1 MNTLIKNITPV
12 FKNCPKMTTIAS
24 WPRSF
29 VYQKGQSEVSLVI
42 RLIDIAAS
50 KYMHRHAD
58 EYNDI
63 TGYCLP
69 LVHEINDEEMQYI
82 AEDCDI
88 AIARIQQKTRE
99 AENKVTTQKNKISG
113 LRNAPL
119 QPVGANN
126 AYGDRYSAKDL
137 IEHETRL
144 LENEKMNCEKTRAA
158 CEQAIR
164 LISMG
169 KNLSHDGDNTWIFTT
184 SFEGLEPEA
193 GRRINLY
200 KEIISAVS
208 AIVTL
213 RNEEIKYIPYSAMA
227 KYNHLRQ
234 EYINDAL
241 RTLTRHYYSN
251 DSESIRHAMTLQEYT
266 RVNMPRIERDAAAAL
281 LSAYTEKKYIV

>member
-12 FKNCPKMTTIAS
+12 FKNCPEMITIAS

-42 RLIDIAAS
+42 RLIDIIAS
-50 KYMHRHAD
+50 KYMHRHAE
-58 EYNDI
+58 EYCDI

-69 LVHEINDEEMQYI
+69 LVHEISDEEMRDI

-88 AIARIQQKTRE
+88 AITRIRQKIRE
-99 AENKVTTQKNKISG
+99 AENKVTAQENKISE

-119 QPVGANN
+119 QPTGADNP
-126 AYGDRYSAKDL
+126 YGDRYSVKDV
-137 IEHETRL
+137 IEHEMRL
-144 LENEKMNCEKTRAA
+144 LENEKRNCEKTRAA

-164 LISMG
+164 LIGTG
-169 KNLSHDGDNTWIFTT
+169 KNLSHDGDNAWIFAA
-184 SFEGLEPEA
+184 SFDGLEREIE
-193 GRRINLY
+193 RRISLY
-200 KEIISAVS
+200 KGIISAVS

-213 RNEEIKYIPYSAMA
+213 RNEEIKHIPYSVMA

-241 RTLTRHYYSN
+241 RTLTKHYYSN
-251 DSESIRHAMTLQEYT
+251 GSETIRHAMTLQEYT
-266 RVNMPRIERDAAAAL
+266 GISMPRIERDAATAL
-281 LSAYTEKKYIV
+281 LSVHTEKKDIV

>member
-1 MNTLIKNITPV
+1 MENTITVLTPI
-12 FKNCPKMTTIAS
+12 FKNCPEMTTIAS

-42 RLIDIAAS
+42 RLIDIIAS
-50 KYMHRHAD
+50 KYMHRHAG
-58 EYNDI
+58 EYCDI

-69 LVHEINDEEMQYI
+69 LVHEIRDEEMRDI

-88 AIARIQQKTRE
+88 AIARIQQKIRE
-99 AENKVTTQKNKISG
+99 AENKVTAQENKISE

-119 QPVGANN
+119 QPTGADNP
-126 AYGDRYSAKDL
+126 YGDRYSVKDV

-144 LENEKMNCEKTRAA
+144 LENEKRNCEKTRAV

-164 LISMG
+164 LIGTG
-169 KNLSHDGDNTWIFTT
+169 KNLSHDGGNAWIFAA
-184 SFEGLEPEA
+184 SFDGLEPETN
-193 GRRINLY
+193 RRINIY

-213 RNEEIKYIPYSAMA
+213 RNEEIKFIPYSVMA

-241 RTLTRHYYSN
+241 RTLTKHYYSN
-251 DSESIRHAMTLQEYT
+251 GSESIRHAMTLQEYT
-266 RVNMPRIERDAAAAL
+266 RISMPRIERDAATAL
-281 LSAYTEKKYIV
+281 LSVHTEKKDIV